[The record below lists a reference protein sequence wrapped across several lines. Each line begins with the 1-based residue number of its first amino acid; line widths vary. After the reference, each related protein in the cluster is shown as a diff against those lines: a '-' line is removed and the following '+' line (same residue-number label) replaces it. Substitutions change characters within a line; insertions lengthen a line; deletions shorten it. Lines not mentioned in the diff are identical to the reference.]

1 MKDAVVI
8 KSYHNGISLLLN
20 SEISF
25 EDLLS
30 ELAFK
35 FTESKAFFGDARMA
49 LSIEGRTLNMPNSFR

>member
-30 ELAFK
+30 PIF
-35 FTESKAFFGDARMA
+35 
-49 LSIEGRTLNMPNSFR
+49 